1 MAGSWSEGVLV
12 VMATRDRDMANDGLT
27 TRYTPDG
34 LPASGLGDGVGGVG
48 GDGLGDGGTRRTVA
62 VAGPVAVLIAANA
75 VVMADDPYHW
85 WANFIMLPG
94 LVLIGVGLGL
104 ARAARETRLVLIWM
118 GTIILVTSLLLLT
131 GSMGEL
137 WPFMIIVPCLGPV
150 TLFAL
155 RPTDPSVR
163 AFVNTVAGLGAVAA
177 ALGVAFL
184 LLRDGAI
191 HLDNVRWWAWFM
203 LAAAAVPAFNGA
215 VLLAGRR
222 GTYWFSMA
230 VLLIALGGYT
240 TLAAF
245 AQLNR

>member
-1 MAGSWSEGVLV
+1 LAGSWSEGVLV

-27 TRYTPDG
+27 TRQAPDG
-34 LPASGLGDGVGGVG
+34 LPTGDLA
-48 GDGLGDGGTRRTVA
+48 DGAMRRIAA
-62 VAGPVAVLIAANA
+62 VAGPVGILVAANA
-75 VVMADDPYHW
+75 VVMVDDPYHW

-94 LVLIGVGLGL
+94 LVLIGVALGL
-104 ARAARETRLVLIWM
+104 AGAARETRLVLAWM
-118 GTIILVTSLLLLT
+118 GTIILVTGLLLLT
-131 GSMGEL
+131 GSMGDL

-163 AFVNTVAGLGAVAA
+163 AFVNTVAGLGVVAVA
-177 ALGVAFL
+177 LGAAFL
-184 LLRDGAI
+184 LLRDDLI
-191 HLDNVRWWAWFM
+191 DLDDVRWWAWFM
-203 LAAAAVPAFNGA
+203 LAAAAVPAYNGT

-240 TLAAF
+240 TLAALAEF
-245 AQLNR
+245 NR